1 MNVDINGARI
11 FFTIPILGGIPIT
24 ATIVDALLVTVLVLG
39 ACIFLTRG
47 LQVRAVSKRQVVAEF
62 LVETAQN
69 FVNGNMGEKFAH
81 YAPFVSALFA
91 SSLLGSLLSL
101 ITLFP
106 PTGDVSTTMAW
117 AVIVFILITY
127 TKIKTGGLGGYLKGF
142 TQPIPVLTPFNVL
155 SELATPISMAFR
167 HFGNIVSGTVI
178 TALLYWALSVAS
190 TALIGLVGKSF
201 VVAAVVL
208 GLGVFLLEKY
218 IMAKKA
224 GAGKLMQCILAVACL
239 TLGGL
244 GCLTHVDACFA
255 AIPVLQLGIPAVFSV
270 YFDLFSS
277 AMQAFIFCMLTT
289 LYIANAA
296 EG

>member
-11 FFTIPILGGIPIT
+11 FFTIPIFGGIPIT
-24 ATIVDALLVTVLVLG
+24 ATIVDALLVTVIVLG
-39 ACIFLTRG
+39 TCAFLTRG
-47 LQVRAVSKRQVVAEF
+47 LQVRAVTKRQVVAEF

-69 FVNGNMGEKFAH
+69 FVNGNMGEKFAY
-81 YAPFVSALFA
+81 YAPFVSALFV

-101 ITLFP
+101 VTLFP

-117 AVIVFILITY
+117 AIIVFILITY
-127 TKIKTGGLGGYLKGF
+127 TKIKTGGIGGYLKGF
-142 TQPIPVLTPFNVL
+142 TQPIPVLTPFNIL

-190 TALIGLVGKSF
+190 TALIGLIGRSII
-201 VVAAVVL
+201 VAAIVL
-208 GLGVFLLEKY
+208 ALGVFLLEKY
-218 IMAKKA
+218 IVAKKA
-224 GAGKLMQCILAVACL
+224 GTGKLMQCIGAVACL
-239 TLGGL
+239 VLGGL
-244 GCLTHVDACFA
+244 GCLTQLDQCFTQ
-255 AIPVLQLGIPAVFSV
+255 IPVLQLGIPAVFSV

-296 EG
+296 EE